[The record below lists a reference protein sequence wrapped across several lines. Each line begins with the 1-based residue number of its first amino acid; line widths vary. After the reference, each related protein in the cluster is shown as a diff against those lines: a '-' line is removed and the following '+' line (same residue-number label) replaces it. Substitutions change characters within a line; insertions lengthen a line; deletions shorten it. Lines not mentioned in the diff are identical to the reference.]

1 MPYLRSSFAT
11 QCTTATLSWCRTPT
25 GVWSSGATAGPF
37 CCFTRWEGGPRT
49 TTCPSPGEWS
59 STPPCWKRA
68 SLIRRPPSYP
78 SSLHPWCMRGQP
90 RWSWWGMSY
99 LWLNAWGYFINNTP
113 PPKKRGIKL
122 SFILTVQ
129 RTASTSLSANSWGE
143 KMAGEEIY
151 NVLNSMVLC
160 FLPYVKTT

>member
-113 PPKKRGIKL
+113 PTPKKKEGSSFLLYWQCRGLQARRCLQIPEGKKWQERR
-122 SFILTVQ
+122 FIMSW
-129 RTASTSLSANSWGE
+129 TAWFCVSCH
-143 KMAGEEIY
+143 M
-151 NVLNSMVLC
+151 
-160 FLPYVKTT
+160 